1 MKKYGVMALA
11 LLGALAAG
19 CSREAPPADGKDEQ
33 QDTSGMADMPGMD
46 TGPGTRD
53 STREIALTAAQVGHG
68 NIRWAPAEGPEPS
81 RDGQTVPS
89 TMATLPGQLGP
100 DEDRTARLGAPAEGR
115 VLAVRV
121 SPGDRIRR
129 GQVLVTL
136 QSPEAAT
143 AQSDLSKALSAVSS
157 KRAQA
162 KYARSAR
169 ERAERLLALKAIPR
183 QDYER
188 AIADDQ
194 LAQSELA
201 QADSEVRRTRA
212 TAVALGATEA
222 SGGEIALRAPQN
234 GVVLERTAV
243 PGTVVEAG
251 TPLIVVTDPS
261 NLWLSVDAPEAA
273 IGLLRTGLMLRFTV
287 PAYPADTFAARITA
301 VGAGLDPATRRL
313 PIRASVGNAA
323 GKVKP
328 AMLAAVMVPVPLG
341 APGKSAR
348 GPGADRAVVLP
359 ADAVQLFRGAPTVFI
374 AMPDGKGGAHF
385 MARSVEII
393 ARAGGKVT
401 ITGDVAAG
409 DLVVTQGAFAVKA
422 ALEKGSMPKMEM

>member
-19 CSREAPPADGKDEQ
+19 CSREPPPADGKDEQ
-33 QDTSGMADMPGMD
+33 PDTSGMADMPGMD
-46 TGPGTRD
+46 MGPGTRD

-68 NIRWAPAEGPEPS
+68 NIRWAAAEGPEASPE
-81 RDGQTVPS
+81 GQALASMVAS
-89 TMATLPGQLGP
+89 LPGQLGP

-136 QSPEAAT
+136 QSPAAAM

-162 KYARSAR
+162 KYATSAR

-188 AIADDQ
+188 AVADDQ

-201 QADSEVRRTRA
+201 QAESEVRRTRA
-212 TAVALGATEA
+212 TAAALGATEA

-234 GVVLERTAV
+234 GVVLERAAV

-251 TPLIVVTDPS
+251 APLIVVTDPS

-273 IGLLRTGLMLRFTV
+273 VGLLQTGLMLRFTV

-301 VGAGLDPATRRL
+301 VGAGLDRATRRL
-313 PIRASVGNAA
+313 PIRASVANAA
-323 GKVKP
+323 GKLKP
-328 AMLAAVMVPVPLG
+328 AMLAAVEVPVPLRAGDTSTKASGRGG
-341 APGKSAR
+341 AVA
-348 GPGADRAVVLP
+348 LP

-393 ARAGGKVT
+393 ARAGGRVT
-401 ITGDVAAG
+401 IAGSIAPG

-422 ALEKGSMPKMEM
+422 ALEKGSMPRMEM